1 MEKIAL
7 AFSVLLAAT
16 TVFTGCSSDDSNDD
30 SSSTQV
36 GTLMNV
42 EFQDLPEKVITRT
55 ATGNVVGNQK
65 EYLEEVQKAEKVSD
79 LGIFKNINQ
88 EEIYPGS
95 VLDGDLFMA
104 DEYVTLHVDNV
115 QPITLSSTLRGTNYA
130 VSRTIVPTL
139 SNVRQSIN
147 DMLYGKDGV
156 PAPDT
161 KNAPSFLNYEAT
173 DVTTAESFN
182 KSFHLHIDV
191 GGLGKLVKAN
201 FDYDRSRYHSNTK
214 HHFLVQIKQQFYSVS
229 VNPLKA
235 DDWGRFVGISNGKYA
250 PVYVSNVDY
259 GRVVYMLIDTNMDKD
274 SVTNTVS
281 AGVTLGFG
289 KVSAGANTTASKT
302 LTKMFNN
309 KQIQVVVLGGSP
321 NNVSKI
327 SSFDDLI
334 NYLKVPEPG
343 DLVNSAVPI
352 GYSVRSVKSGKK
364 INVRTYYT
372 EERLVLG
379 KKQGS
384 PGK

>member
-1 MEKIAL
+1 MIKKCSM
-7 AFSVLLAAT
+7 AFGVLLAAA

-201 FDYDRSRYHSNTK
+201 FDYDRSRYHSN
-214 HHFLVQIKQQFYSVS
+214 
-229 VNPLKA
+229 
-235 DDWGRFVGISNGKYA
+235 
-250 PVYVSNVDY
+250 
-259 GRVVYMLIDTNMDKD
+259 
-274 SVTNTVS
+274 
-281 AGVTLGFG
+281 
-289 KVSAGANTTASKT
+289 
-302 LTKMFNN
+302 
-309 KQIQVVVLGGSP
+309 
-321 NNVSKI
+321 
-327 SSFDDLI
+327 
-334 NYLKVPEPG
+334 
-343 DLVNSAVPI
+343 
-352 GYSVRSVKSGKK
+352 
-364 INVRTYYT
+364 
-372 EERLVLG
+372 
-379 KKQGS
+379 
-384 PGK
+384 

>member
-1 MEKIAL
+1 MIKKCSM
-7 AFSVLLAAT
+7 AFGVLLAAA

-321 NNVSKI
+321 NNISKI

-334 NYLKVPEPG
+334 NYLKVP
-343 DLVNSAVPI
+343 
-352 GYSVRSVKSGKK
+352 
-364 INVRTYYT
+364 
-372 EERLVLG
+372 
-379 KKQGS
+379 
-384 PGK
+384 

>member
-1 MEKIAL
+1 MIKKCSM
-7 AFSVLLAAT
+7 AFGVLLAAA

-214 HHFLVQIKQQFYSVS
+214 HHVLVQIKQQFYSVS

-235 DDWGRFVGISNGKYA
+235 DDWGRFVGINNGKYA

-274 SVTNTVS
+274 SVT
-281 AGVTLGFG
+281 
-289 KVSAGANTTASKT
+289 TASKT

-309 KQIQVVVLGGSP
+309 NQIQVVVLGGSP
-321 NNVSKI
+321 NNISKI